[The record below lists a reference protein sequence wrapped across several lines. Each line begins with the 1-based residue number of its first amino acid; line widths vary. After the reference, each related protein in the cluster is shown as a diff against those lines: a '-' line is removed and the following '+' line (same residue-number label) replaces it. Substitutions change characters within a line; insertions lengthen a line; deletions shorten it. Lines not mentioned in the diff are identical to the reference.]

1 MGLGSG
7 DLSPRHWQQGLSTTR
22 QVTNLVSLSRYKQEI
37 LRLRKLVGRPLE
49 SGSDTFRQAPAP
61 KDLQP
66 LTGQQANLELNS
78 S

>member
-37 LRLRKLVGRPLE
+37 LRLRKLAGTGDPWKVGAIP
-49 SGSDTFRQAPAP
+49 SDKPQHPRTC
-61 KDLQP
+61 
-66 LTGQQANLELNS
+66 S
-78 S
+78 H